1 MKKTLILSCA
11 LALAGLSSAAS
22 AAEGG
27 AGFIRGEIG
36 RSDIE
41 LEFEGVRDSDKDT
54 SAVFAGGYW
63 FNANIGVEGHIGV
76 LYNQQVDDV
85 DTDLVTLGL
94 ALAAKKN
101 FGADGRGFFIG
112 GRAGIARLTAQVR
125 EDEFTLIDDDSSTK
139 PFFGVNVG
147 YDFSERFG
155 LGLNFDRRRAG
166 FDDGI
171 DVDVDTI
178 SLGGEFRF

>member
-11 LALAGLSSAAS
+11 LALAGLATTAS

-36 RSDIE
+36 RSDIT
-41 LEFEGVRDSDKDT
+41 LEAGGVREGDKDT
-54 SAVFAGGYW
+54 SATFAGGYW

-76 LYNQQVDDV
+76 LYNQQFE
-85 DTDLVTLGL
+85 DTDLDLVTLGV

-101 FGADGRGFFIG
+101 FGADGRGFFVG
-112 GRAGIARLTAQVR
+112 GRVGVARLTAQER
-125 EDEFTLIDDDSSTK
+125 EDEFTLIDDAHSTK
-139 PFFGVNVG
+139 PFFGVNAG

-155 LGLNFDRRRAG
+155 LGLNFDRRRAD
-166 FDDGI
+166 FDGI
-171 DVDVDTI
+171 DVEVDTI